1 LSFTEYLEKQG
12 KQFIRAWCEQH
23 REIPDFDE
31 DKNYYYDWTSTDV
44 FSLAGRGIG
53 ECSAGLFDLIDFDLK
68 RLKEIQGQLPVLGNG
83 QRAEALYQITL
94 SAARMLLITRAIEPR
109 SEAEVFSQY
118 RRHFIEVGLVDGKYL
133 PLVETAENKDL
144 AGIEARADEVLSLA
158 QTMEELYGKMD
169 NSLRFPGEAPKT
181 PTMAPSGGK
190 PQAEPVL
197 IKDFCGV
204 ACPMNFVKTKVALE
218 SLTSGQRLKV
228 LLDDGAPIQ
237 NVPRSVAEDGHKIL
251 EQVKEG
257 NHWSVL
263 IEKR

>member
-1 LSFTEYLEKQG
+1 
-12 KQFIRAWCEQH
+12 
-23 REIPDFDE
+23 
-31 DKNYYYDWTSTDV
+31 
-44 FSLAGRGIG
+44 
-53 ECSAGLFDLIDFDLK
+53 
-68 RLKEIQGQLPVLGNG
+68 
-83 QRAEALYQITL
+83 
-94 SAARMLLITRAIEPR
+94 
-109 SEAEVFSQY
+109 
-118 RRHFIEVGLVDGKYL
+118 
-133 PLVETAENKDL
+133 
-144 AGIEARADEVLSLA
+144 
-158 QTMEELYGKMD
+158 
-169 NSLRFPGEAPKT
+169 
-181 PTMAPSGGK
+181 MAPSGGK